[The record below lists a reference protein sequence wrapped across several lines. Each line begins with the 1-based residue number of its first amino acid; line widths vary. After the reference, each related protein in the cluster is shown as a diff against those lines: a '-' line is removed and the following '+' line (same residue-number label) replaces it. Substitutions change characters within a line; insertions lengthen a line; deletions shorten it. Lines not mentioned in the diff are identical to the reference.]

1 MVTAQPDDSIAFM
14 QLFAKADQS
23 VAENQF
29 EISLLQ
35 AIGTPVGTK
44 KDDGIANSSL
54 NKVSETSI
62 YFSRELPFQ
71 GSLTEDLKL
80 VVL

>member
-44 KDDGIANSSL
+44 KDDAIANSSL
-54 NKVSETSI
+54 NKVIKTFI
-62 YFSRELPFQ
+62 YFFREL
-71 GSLTEDLKL
+71 L
-80 VVL
+80 

>member
-44 KDDGIANSSL
+44 KMM
-54 NKVSETSI
+54 E
-62 YFSRELPFQ
+62 
-71 GSLTEDLKL
+71 
-80 VVL
+80 